1 MTLPVPRP
9 YRQPPWLDEWYGSLL
24 VKTTRPTHTSRRDP
38 TTTQQSSFRLAC
50 STNKL
55 SFLLYV
61 HGDSLAAPQSFT
73 DLTSPVLA
81 QMTSFNS
88 TDLAEK
94 YPNGAK
100 VRAEYLP
107 IHPSP
112 PHPDT
117 REILH
122 LRDGM
127 TLRKKSYLKISV
139 QHTVRFDTLRPYDRT
154 RPADYFLEATSY
166 QKLVRLSGFDAVAAQ
181 AQAYLAAPQI
191 APQHRRMGLAS
202 VQPLTE
208 PLTPVRPLTARQPAE
223 ILEARYYGTV
233 PKPTL
238 PDPVPSRSRP
248 GPRAGPGGMTYL
260 EIFHYCAPTL
270 AKLLILGLMGTGVY
284 AAWVGRAQLGQLM
297 VQLLKCCAAHAA
309 WLVKTMLKGL
319 WYGMGWLLKSL
330 WGIVRGVA
338 GGLWR
343 WLRTRSGKGEV
354 VVRWWTR

>member
-1 MTLPVPRP
+1 
-9 YRQPPWLDEWYGSLL
+9 
-24 VKTTRPTHTSRRDP
+24 
-38 TTTQQSSFRLAC
+38 
-50 STNKL
+50 
-55 SFLLYV
+55 
-61 HGDSLAAPQSFT
+61 
-73 DLTSPVLA
+73 
-81 QMTSFNS
+81 MTSFNS

-127 TLRKKSYLKISV
+127 TLRKNSYLKISV

-154 RPADYFLEATSY
+154 RPAEYYLEATSY

-181 AQAYLAAPQI
+181 AQAHLAAPQI
-191 APQHRRMGLAS
+191 APQHRRMALAS
-202 VQPLTE
+202 FQPLTAPPTSVRPLTSRQLTE
-208 PLTPVRPLTARQPAE
+208 PLE
-223 ILEARYYGTV
+223 SRYYGTV

-238 PDPVPSRSRP
+238 PDPVPSRSSP
-248 GPRAGPGGMTYL
+248 GPRAGPDGIKTFL
-260 EIFHYCAPTL
+260 KIFHYCAPTL
-270 AKLLILGLMGTGVY
+270 ARLLILGLMGTGVY
-284 AAWVGRAQLGQLM
+284 AAWVGRAQLGLLM
-297 VQLLKCCAAHAA
+297 VQGLKWCAAHGAS
-309 WLVKTMLKGL
+309 LVKTILKGL

-330 WGIVRGVA
+330 WGIVGGVA

-354 VVRWWTR
+354 VVRWWTW

>member
-1 MTLPVPRP
+1 
-9 YRQPPWLDEWYGSLL
+9 
-24 VKTTRPTHTSRRDP
+24 
-38 TTTQQSSFRLAC
+38 
-50 STNKL
+50 
-55 SFLLYV
+55 
-61 HGDSLAAPQSFT
+61 
-73 DLTSPVLA
+73 
-81 QMTSFNS
+81 MTSFNS

-117 REILH
+117 REVLH

-127 TLRKKSYLKISV
+127 TLRKNSYLKISV
-139 QHTVRFDTLRPYDRT
+139 QHTVRLDSLRPYDRS
-154 RPADYFLEATSY
+154 RPAEYYLEVTSY
-166 QKLVRLSGFDAVAAQ
+166 QKLVRLSGFDTIAAQ
-181 AQAYLAAPQI
+181 AQAHLAAPQI

-202 VQPLTE
+202 FQPLTE
-208 PLTPVRPLTARQPAE
+208 PPSPVRPLTARQLTEP
-223 ILEARYYGTV
+223 LESRYYMYGTV

-238 PDPVPSRSRP
+238 PDPVPSRPRP
-248 GPRAGPGGMTYL
+248 GPRDGPDGIKTFL
-260 EIFHYCAPTL
+260 KIFHHCAPTL
-270 AKLLILGLMGTGVY
+270 ARLLILGLMGTGVY

-297 VQLLKCCAAHAA
+297 VQGLKWCAAHGA
-309 WLVKTMLKGL
+309 WLAGTMLKGL

-343 WLRTRSGKGEV
+343 WLRTGSGKGEV
-354 VVRWWTR
+354 VVRWWTW